1 MKKLIIAAVAM
12 TALPQVAVA
21 QNLPAPV
28 IAVVDANRAAS
39 ECNAC
44 RTAVTQLQQ
53 QAQAVQTLRTQL
65 STPLQTE
72 GQQLE
77 AAVRALAGKQP
88 DAALTK
94 RINDFRAKQQQAEQ
108 QVAGRVQTLER
119 NQAYAVQQINTRL
132 GPAIEAVQGRRRA
145 TVVLD
150 TGSVLKF
157 SPSIDVTADVIAEL
171 NRTLTSVGTTAP
183 AQAQQQNP
191 QGR

>member
-171 NRTLTSVGTTAP
+171 NRTLTSVATTAP

>member
-12 TALPQVAVA
+12 TALPQVAAA

-53 QAQAVQTLRTQL
+53 QAQGVQALRTQL

-77 AAVRALAGKQP
+77 TAVRALAGKQP

-94 RINDFRAKQQQAEQ
+94 RINDFRTKQQQAEQ
-108 QVAGRVQTLER
+108 QIAGRVQTLER

-171 NRTLTSVGTTAP
+171 NRTLTSVATTAP
-183 AQAQQQNP
+183 AQTQQQNP